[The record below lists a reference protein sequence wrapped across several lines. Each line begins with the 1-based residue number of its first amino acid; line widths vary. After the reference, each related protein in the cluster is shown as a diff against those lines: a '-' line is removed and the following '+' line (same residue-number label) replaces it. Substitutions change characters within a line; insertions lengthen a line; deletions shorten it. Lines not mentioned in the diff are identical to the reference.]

1 MACGLQRVAE
11 GGLRYPASRC
21 NTVSIRIT
29 TDQNHFGCLKK
40 STDSIKH
47 INFITAHSYP
57 RCSNTHTAH
66 TERRPLQSHA
76 VDLSVSFRRV
86 RTIRLQITHRARLSQ
101 NKRLVGK
108 ANAMRWINY
117 ECCNG
122 QWTHATSHEITM
134 QQKHK
139 ALASHGFSSQ
149 WCQSAGQHYAVLR
162 VLWRTILASRC
173 VNLQDIQHYAVL
185 RVLWRTI
192 WHPDVSICRTY
203 STARFFEY
211 YDAQFWHPDVLIC
224 RTYSTAR
231 FCEYYDAQFWHPDVS
246 ICRTYMVT
254 MICEDSD
261 AHLSYNPEI
270 YFHVCIRLF
279 YLFTIRLYVSQTNRV
294 FFRAPLLYCHQFP
307 NSLECAERR
316 TALST
321 V

>member
-1 MACGLQRVAE
+1 MACGLQRAAE

-149 WCQSAGQHYAVLR
+149 WCQSAGHTALRGSASSMTHNFGIQMCQSAGHTALCGSASTMTHNLAPRCVNLQDIQHCAVLR
-162 VLWRTILASRC
+162 VLWRTILAPRC
-173 VNLQDIQHYAVL
+173 VNLQDIHGYND
-185 RVLWRTI
+185 LWRQRCTFI
-192 WHPDVSICRTY
+192 LQSWDLFPRVY
-203 STARFFEY
+203 S
-211 YDAQFWHPDVLIC
+211 
-224 RTYSTAR
+224 
-231 FCEYYDAQFWHPDVS
+231 
-246 ICRTYMVT
+246 
-254 MICEDSD
+254 
-261 AHLSYNPEI
+261 
-270 YFHVCIRLF
+270 
-279 YLFTIRLYVSQTNRV
+279 
-294 FFRAPLLYCHQFP
+294 PLLFVHY
-307 NSLECAERR
+307 
-316 TALST
+316 
-321 V
+321 